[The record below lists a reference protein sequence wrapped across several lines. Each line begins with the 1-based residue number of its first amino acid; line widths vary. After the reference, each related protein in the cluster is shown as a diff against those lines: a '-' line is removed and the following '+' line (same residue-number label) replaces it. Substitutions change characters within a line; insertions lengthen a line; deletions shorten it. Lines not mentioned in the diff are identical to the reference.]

1 MVSMSKKITLAII
14 DLIKTV
20 FFLTNLNKNES
31 QGFISPLTKIRLAP
45 YTKVRVPYCL
55 GRTVRGL
62 SYDENLELDPAA
74 RMCKDLFDDINHSI
88 IQDNLLKVFAQQKDM
103 NAAGIVNLNNNVK
116 LKDYPAWAIVM
127 PWEELN
133 IEDVF
138 KSFPETF
145 YKNRISQ
152 GMLFEENSR
161 LSIID
166 KMYTVEFARN
176 RVEQMNKLYEN
187 LKYNGYVQD
196 SNFPK
201 INILIKKNEWRWFMG
216 DGGNHRSYVFY
227 FFGHK
232 FFNARVSNIIYKK
245 EVHNWHNVK
254 NGTYSVEEAENIF
267 DSYFD
272 GCNAYRGMV

>member
-1 MVSMSKKITLAII
+1 MS
-14 DLIKTV
+14 
-20 FFLTNLNKNES
+20 NLNKNES
-31 QGFISPLTKIRLAP
+31 QGFISPLTKIRLTP

-62 SYDENLELDPAA
+62 SFDKNLELDPAA
-74 RMCKDLFDDINHSI
+74 RMCKDLFDDIDHLI

-103 NAAGIVNLNNNVK
+103 NAADIVNLKNNIK

-138 KSFPETF
+138 KSFSKKF

-161 LSIID
+161 LSIIN

-176 RVEQMNKLYEN
+176 RVEQMNKLYKN
-187 LKYNGYVQD
+187 LKNNGYVQD

-201 INILIKKNEWRWFMG
+201 INILIKK
-216 DGGNHRSYVFY
+216 
-227 FFGHK
+227 
-232 FFNARVSNIIYKK
+232 
-245 EVHNWHNVK
+245 
-254 NGTYSVEEAENIF
+254 
-267 DSYFD
+267 
-272 GCNAYRGMV
+272 